1 MLEKLKN
8 AGDLRD
14 FLMKALSIVIVIAI
28 LFLSLDVFS
37 NNRDGRRQ
45 IVDSDGGTETSLE
58 VMLSDIKGAGDVTV
72 MMKENNDGEVK
83 GVIVTATGAGNPVVK
98 NDLINAVAV
107 IFDIPTSNVVVFEKN
122 GGKSD
127 E

>member
-1 MLEKLKN
+1 MWEKLKN

-45 IVDSDGGTETSLE
+45 IVDSDGGTEYNVHIGLDTS
-58 VMLSDIKGAGDVTV
+58 SRK
-72 MMKENNDGEVK
+72 
-83 GVIVTATGAGNPVVK
+83 
-98 NDLINAVAV
+98 
-107 IFDIPTSNVVVFEKN
+107 
-122 GGKSD
+122 
-127 E
+127 